1 MFQNQVVEMGGVQ
14 TLIFLSQSGNDEVK
28 VSCVV
33 AFENLKNQFFFF
45 GTSPEHLFGFDV
57 EYLCS

>member
-1 MFQNQVVEMGGVQ
+1 MGGVQ

-33 AFENLKNQFFFF
+33 AFENFIKLFSLVLVQNICSNLKLN
-45 GTSPEHLFGFDV
+45 
-57 EYLCS
+57 